1 MPRIMQL
8 CIIPFKKL
16 RGYPEGLVSVLQ
28 IVCGGTA
35 SVATILPHICNE
47 RSRFSL
53 SSMTAA

>member
-1 MPRIMQL
+1 MQL